1 MCSPVRP
8 TLVWWSKCGRQ
19 RDRICVAALQPLT
32 RDAAIRV
39 CNACRRHDR
48 EALAQRPFQRVLSK
62 FALTLLFPAFRASAL
77 VALCRGLLQDQLLPL
92 PHRSQGVG
100 LPRFC
105 HNSLCRRGKPFRA
118 GCANRYDMLPWG
130 QSTIVGVTLCNRS
143 HSCTIYHHSEGL
155 SGSKFGASLDGQMSH
170 RARRPRSSSRLA
182 S

>member
-1 MCSPVRP
+1 MRLAPWSRRTSKQAISKTFEQICS
-8 TLVWWSKCGRQ
+8 
-19 RDRICVAALQPLT
+19 
-32 RDAAIRV
+32 
-39 CNACRRHDR
+39 NASFSSVSPER
-48 EALAQRPFQRVLSK
+48 FS
-62 FALTLLFPAFRASAL
+62 SAL
-77 VALCRGLLQDQLLPL
+77 LVGGLLQDQVLPL

-105 HNSLCRRGKPFRA
+105 HNSLCRRGKPFRT

-130 QSTIVGVTLCNRS
+130 QSAIVGVTLCDRS

-170 RARRPRSSSRLA
+170 RARRPCSSSRLA